1 MTPLHHACRMM
12 VRAWAR
18 KLLEWDPSVAN
29 MVTYPNAKPSKWT
42 PLQCLLDNP
51 VMEVLTIEQ
60 AKAMVSDLVE
70 HMNEDAIRNQTGF
83 VERGGGKRSGGLNV
97 LHALV
102 SRKSP
107 LFFYTA
113 DQIRTK
119 FGDKVAIEMMNTTTG
134 DGRGVVDMALGANV
148 QMATDLKSRFNGA
161 VEQTTSR
168 RFQAEKGR
176 GRRQWQRGE
185 SDWKTHGVAKYR
197 SDRAKW
203 GEARPRTRGGA
214 AGAATGRRTGARVGG
229 RSRSRPMTGV
239 IGRRRKS
246 RHMTGRIGPVRPP
259 LAVAGVRAG
268 AAIGGAGEG

>member
-1 MTPLHHACRMM
+1 MM
-12 VRAWAR
+12 VRTWAR
-18 KLLEWDPSVAN
+18 KLLEWEPAVAN
-29 MVTYPNAKPSKWT
+29 MATYPNGKPNKWT

-70 HMNEDAIRNQTGF
+70 HMNEDAIRNHTGF

-134 DGRGVVDMALGANV
+134 DGRGVVDMALGSNV
-148 QMATDLKSRFNGA
+148 QMAHDLKNRFNGA

-168 RFQAEKGR
+168 SFQDEKGR

-185 SDWKTHGVAKYR
+185 SDWKTYGMAKHR

-203 GEARPRTRGGA
+203 GGGSSED
-214 AGAATGRRTGARVGG
+214 AGW
-229 RSRSRPMTGV
+229 RSRSRDW
-239 IGRRRKS
+239 KEDW
-246 RHMTGRIGPVRPP
+246 
-259 LAVAGVRAG
+259 
-268 AAIGGAGEG
+268 GEGWRAKQESSDDWGDWKAKEEPSDGWEDWNRPAASGRGRSSGRSSDWWGR